1 MNATSLIQQIGAA
14 GGRLEIVG
22 EDIRL
27 VRPKGVVIPQSLLQA
42 ARDAKRVD
50 DQRSICASLW
60 RLKFPSQWRSRTR
73 RQTARAAGGPRRTT
87 DEFGLANV
95 GWSAPAGQVEKATPE
110 QQRIALKARVAR
122 TEDQS
127 RKFLG

>member
-1 MNATSLIQQIGAA
+1 MTHDSYDRDFAYDQ
-14 GGRLEIVG
+14 GG
-22 EDIRL
+22 
-27 VRPKGVVIPQSLLQA
+27 
-42 ARDAKRVD
+42 
-50 DQRSICASLW
+50 
-60 RLKFPSQWRSRTR
+60 
-73 RQTARAAGGPRRTT
+73 TA

-95 GWSAPAGQVEKATPE
+95 GWSAPSGSRTPLAGKFEPPQTCTDGSLVIDAAGQVEKATPE